1 MTQPDALHLLEVG
14 ARSHDSLSERLASLH
29 AQVRRIVPAV
39 DRIACALYETDG
51 DELVTFVH
59 STLSAEPLRAYR
71 FRLSDSQALSDLV
84 ARRGERV
91 VDDIQVEFAD
101 VLADPGRSHAHTR
114 WLVDQG
120 YRSSYTLPLFDH
132 ERLIG
137 MLFFDAMTPGAF
149 SPLVCERLRPHAN
162 LVALLLSQELTT
174 MRMLVGSIKLAQAF
188 ANLRD
193 IETGSHLSRISSYV
207 RLMARRLA
215 AERGWDDEFIEHVF
229 LFSPLHDIGKVG
241 VADEILL
248 KPGRLEPHEWREMT
262 THVAKGEQIVEE
274 MVTTFDLEH
283 LPGVQVLRQIV
294 AAHHECLDG
303 SGYPRGLK
311 GHEVPDAARLV
322 AVADVY
328 DALRSERPYKPAW
341 PVETTLAELR
351 RLASRGRLD
360 AGIVEALVC
369 DVDAFEALRLRFH
382 DPEPTA
388 PG

>member
-29 AQVRRIVPAV
+29 AQVRRVVPAV
-39 DRIACALYETDG
+39 DRIACALYEADG

-71 FRLSDSQALSDLV
+71 FRLADSLPLSDLV

-91 VDDIQVEFAD
+91 IDDIGIDLRDAS
-101 VLADPGRSHAHTR
+101 LTHAHTR
-114 WLVDQG
+114 WLFEQG
-120 YRSSYTLPLFDH
+120 YRSSYTIPLFDH
-132 ERLIG
+132 DRLLG
-137 MLFFDAMTPGAF
+137 LLFFDAMTAGAF
-149 SPLVCERLRPHAN
+149 SPLVCERLRPYAN

-193 IETGSHLSRISSYV
+193 IETGSHLSRISAYA

-241 VADEILL
+241 VPDEILL
-248 KPGRLEPHEWREMT
+248 KPGRLEPHEWQEMT
-262 THVAKGEQIVEE
+262 THVTKGEQIVEE
-274 MVTTFDLEH
+274 MVSTFGLEH

-311 GHEVPDAARLV
+311 GDEVPDAARLV

-341 PVETTLAELR
+341 PLETTLAELR

-360 AGIVEALVC
+360 AGIVEALVA

-382 DPEPTA
+382 DPDPL
-388 PG
+388 G